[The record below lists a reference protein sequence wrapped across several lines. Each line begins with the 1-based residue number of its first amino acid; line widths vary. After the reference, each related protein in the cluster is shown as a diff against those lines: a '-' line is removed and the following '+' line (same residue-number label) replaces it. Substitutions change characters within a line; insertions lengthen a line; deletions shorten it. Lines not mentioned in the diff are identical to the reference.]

1 MKTHS
6 ITDTKALNRT
16 NFNVEPFC
24 SMIRRI
30 FFMWM
35 PHILEVLQL
44 SKVQVLLI
52 ECGNWPGNGFIV
64 RNVWIMN
71 ERTKHSAHCICARM
85 LDFNRQPVDIAHLWN
100 FFPLWMLNEAAK
112 PLHAEHLL
120 SWWTLSDG
128 IIILFHKDLWIVLP
142 FSFFTKVRIQG
153 WEQKSQDFLKR
164 SWLSLKKTNK
174 KNSFSAV
181 ASECSQM

>member
-1 MKTHS
+1 MWSLSVLWSDEYFLCECHTFWKSFNFQRFKCCWLSVGIDLGMASLFATSESWMK
-6 ITDTKALNRT
+6 
-16 NFNVEPFC
+16 EP
-24 SMIRRI
+24 
-30 FFMWM
+30 
-35 PHILEVLQL
+35 
-44 SKVQVLLI
+44 
-52 ECGNWPGNGFIV
+52 NN
-64 RNVWIMN
+64 
-71 ERTKHSAHCICARM
+71 SAHCICARM

-174 KNSFSAV
+174 KTPF
-181 ASECSQM
+181 QQ